1 MVLERTQL
9 HPARPGQRPHAKTA
23 ITLVGNELDRRTQ
36 DLSFSIYLHAQYG
49 TSTAESGI
57 TLQK

>member
-23 ITLVGNELDRRTQ
+23 IPLIGNELDRRTQ